1 MTDMAKIFWSGRS
14 QAVRLPKEYRL
25 EGKEVH
31 ISRDGRKVILEPI
44 EEDGW
49 AWLERLEP
57 LDRDAVAT
65 VLERPTPEGTDLLDD
80 VVRLD

>member
-31 ISRDGRKVILEPI
+31 ISRDGRKLILEPI

-49 AWLERLEP
+49 AWLDRLEP
-57 LDRDAVAT
+57 LDQDAVAA
-65 VLERPTPEGTDLLDD
+65 VLQRPGPEETDLLDD
-80 VVRLD
+80 DVRFD